1 MKIVALLAS
10 LLYVGNAFAGELT
23 NFEMLKNAAMQGKK
37 ISIVLDGSKCSFLPT
52 DHDHEFYSSFTPNH
66 VDIEH
71 DLSGKQII
79 STSANYVTSRMDRTF
94 TVNAEFSITPDN
106 KVNASITYFDY
117 TSRFPV
123 TARAMECSLTSGVHI
138 YIA

>member
-1 MKIVALLAS
+1 MKKIALLTA
-10 LLYVGNAFAGELT
+10 LLFAGNAFAGELT
-23 NFEMLKNAAMQGKK
+23 NFDMIKNAAMQGKK
-37 ISIVLDGSKCSFLPT
+37 ISIVLDGSKCGFMPT

-66 VDIEH
+66 VEIAQ

-79 STSANYVTSRMDRTF
+79 STSASYVTTRMDRTF
-94 TVNAEFSITPDN
+94 MLNADFSITPDN
-106 KVNASITYFDY
+106 KVDASITYFDY

-123 TARAMECSLTSGVHI
+123 TARAMECSLTKGAHV